1 MGSGASKRST
11 PRNKIASPTSPPP
24 KSPEPEPVSEP
35 VEPEVLKSEASDATE
50 GPDSA
55 AAQPEVGKLEPY
67 VVEKLVK
74 PKILT

>member
-1 MGSGASKRST
+1 MGSAASKRST

-24 KSPEPEPVSEP
+24 KSPEPVSEP

-55 AAQPEVGKLEPY
+55 AAQPEVGKFEPNSHG
-67 VVEKLVK
+67 
-74 PKILT
+74 